1 MAEVACASCSEEQ
14 RNTPQKLV
22 FTIHSFSSCTANYS
36 PENILHDKPNDQSS
50 RWSSDNNCPPQYI
63 ILKLEQCA
71 LVESIT
77 FGKYEKTHVCNLRKF
92 VIYGGLTV
100 DHMVELAS
108 SGLKNDHIKETFSLK
123 YVVNGNPVPCRYIKI
138 VPLQSWGPCFSYS
151 IWYVE
156 LTGVHDPDTVQP
168 CLLSYNEYRES
179 QAIRLCLK
187 HFRQNN
193 YHEAFES
200 LQKRSKVKLEHP
212 LLTEL
217 HTNSVGKG
225 DFEACERLIGIAE
238 QDGLFSAYIA
248 SQDYK
253 PQWKLISPLTV
264 AEDETRPGMRGGHQM
279 CMDVNT
285 EMIYLFGG
293 WDGKTDLADFWVFS
307 VQNDEW
313 TCLSRNTEEEGGPS
327 ARSCHKMCIDPS
339 RRQIFIL
346 GRYMDQ
352 NMRNTIPL
360 KSDFYVYDIATGKW
374 TLICDDTGA
383 EGGPRLIFDHQ
394 MSMDSDKSTIY
405 VFGGRVLTSSSS
417 SEERPSEGSFSGLY
431 LYHIPTNT
439 WKLKRPDYSAH
450 QPHHHHHHDIL
461 KRRAKDIKSRTGHSM
476 LFHPESR
483 KLYIFAGQRGK
494 EYLSDFFTYNIDTEE
509 INVISRGGSM
519 GQASGVP
526 VAGFTQR
533 ATIDPELDEI
543 HVLSGLSKDKDKE
556 DTMKNSFW
564 VYYIKQERWSCV
576 YKNENN
582 DQQYWK
588 QQQHV
593 EPCPRYAH
601 QLVYDHIHKRH
612 YLFGG
617 NPGNHNKQRPRLDDF
632 WSLELCRPTKEELL
646 RRCTYLI
653 RRHSFQEKAM
663 ANPMM
668 ALSYL
673 QGDLAEMVNHDDPEE
688 TKEFQLLASRLFS
701 PGLEVPEHLLMGQCT
716 EDTPPFYASRTQLYD
731 TLVSFFPSDMSQPK
745 DNLIDCIL

>member
-1 MAEVACASCSEEQ
+1 MAEVGFACCSEEE
-14 RNTPQKLV
+14 RNTPHKL
-22 FTIHSFSSCTANYS
+22 TYSIHSYSSCTANYS
-36 PENILHDKPNDQSS
+36 PENILVDKPSSQSS
-50 RWSSDNNCPPQYI
+50 RWSSDNNCTTQFI
-63 ILKLEQCA
+63 ILRLEKCS
-71 LVESIT
+71 LVDSIT
-77 FGKYEKTHVCNLRKF
+77 FGKYEKSNVCNLRKF

-100 DHMVELAS
+100 EHMVELVS
-108 SGLKNDHIKETFSLK
+108 SGLKNDSAKETFSVK

-138 VPLQSWGPCFSYS
+138 VPLQSWGPGFSCS

-156 LTGVHDPDTVQP
+156 LTGIDDPDIVQP
-168 CLLSYNEYRES
+168 CLLSYNQHRES

-200 LQKRSKVKLEHP
+200 LQKRAKVNLEHP

-217 HTNSVGKG
+217 HSKLVRQG
-225 DFEACERLIGIAE
+225 DFEGCEHIMDTALR
-238 QDGLFSAYIA
+238 DGLFCFYI
-248 SQDYK
+248 SNQDYK
-253 PQWKLISPLTV
+253 PLWRLISPLTM

-279 CMDVNT
+279 CMDINT
-285 EMIYLFGG
+285 EMIYMFGG
-293 WDGKTDLADFWVFS
+293 WDGTTDLADFWVYS

-313 TCLSRNTEEEGGPS
+313 TCLSRNTEQEGGPS
-327 ARSCHKMCIDPS
+327 ARSCHKMCLDPC

-352 NMRNTIPL
+352 SMRNTTPL

-374 TLICDDTGA
+374 TLICEDTGS

-394 MSMDSDKSTIY
+394 MCMDSDKSTIY
-405 VFGGRVLTSSSS
+405 VFGGRVLTSSASA
-417 SEERPSEGSFSGLY
+417 EERPSEGSFSGLY
-431 LYHIPTNT
+431 VYHIPTNT
-439 WKLKRPDYSAH
+439 WQLKRPDCSSRL
-450 QPHHHHHHDIL
+450 HHLHAQEGL
-461 KRRAKDIKSRTGHSM
+461 KRPLRDIKSRTGHSM

-483 KLYIFAGQRGK
+483 KLFIFAGQRGK
-494 EYLSDFFTYNIDTEE
+494 EYLSDFFTYNVDTDE
-509 INVISRGGSM
+509 ITIISKGGNT
-519 GQASGVP
+519 GQPSGVP

-533 ATIDPELDEI
+533 ATIDPDLNEI

-556 DTMKNSFW
+556 DAMKNSFW
-564 VYYIKQERWSCV
+564 VYYIKQGRWSCV

-601 QLVYDHIHKRH
+601 QLVYDHLHKRH

-617 NPGNHNKQRPRLDDF
+617 NPGNHNRQRPRLDDF

-646 RRCTYLI
+646 RRCKYLI
-653 RRHSFQEKAM
+653 RRHRFQETAM
-663 ANPMM
+663 SNPMM

-673 QGDLAEMVNHDDPEE
+673 QGDLAQMVNHENAEE

-716 EDTPPFYASRTQLYD
+716 EDTPPFYANRTQLFD
-731 TLVSFFPSDMSQPK
+731 TLVSFFPEDMSQPK
-745 DNLIDCIL
+745 ENLIDCIL